1 MNWIVTLVIG
11 GIIGWLASIFMKT
24 NAQMGLVANIIVGV
38 IGSIIGFWLAGVLGV
53 AAGNTLVAYL
63 IAVVGAIAL
72 VYPGL
77 TVFALAVMLGIN
89 ALIWGVFAIFEAFAL
104 RRMSRG
110 ESGGGGLR
118 PAV

>member
-1 MNWIVTLVIG
+1 MGIVAIAG
-11 GIIGWLASIFMKT
+11 GIAALAWPGAT
-24 NAQMGLVANIIVGV
+24 LRV
-38 IGSIIGFWLAGVLGV
+38 LAWVLGV
-53 AAGNTLVAYL
+53 SFIVWGVARLLLALRFRGEGWVWQLVAGAA

-77 TVFALAVMLGIN
+77 TVFALAVMLGVN

-104 RRMSRG
+104 RRMG
-110 ESGGGGLR
+110 CAESGGGGSR